1 MCHVHDIKSAIDM
14 QLLIIQATKWI
25 NYWGLNQ
32 IDTKAATRSV
42 L

>member
-1 MCHVHDIKSAIDM
+1 MGYGHDIKSAIDM
-14 QLLIIQATKWI
+14 QLLIIQAAKWI
-25 NYWGLNQ
+25 NYQGPNQ